1 MEGGWETPP
10 VSHQQPKELALPCLT
25 EPAARHT
32 RKKKEAKCLGKI
44 PGMLQSHGDPL
55 GLAVQE
61 LHGLGTAQAHTSRGG
76 DGAGLGQ
83 HQRGLGKEPGCWRRT
98 KQDPTVSL
106 FGGRAGRFELLHGR
120 IELMGSSPETWGGGD
135 RSCCVPLNLG

>member
-61 LHGLGTAQAHTSRGG
+61 LHGLGTAQAHTSRVGMG
-76 DGAGLGQ
+76 QDWVSTREAWERSLDAGEGQ
-83 HQRGLGKEPGCWRRT
+83 SRIPQFPSLMTRLEGLSC
-98 KQDPTVSL
+98 SM
-106 FGGRAGRFELLHGR
+106 AG
-120 IELMGSSPETWGGGD
+120 
-135 RSCCVPLNLG
+135 